1 MTSRKITPFLWF
13 DGDALDAAELYV
25 KVHPRSKILNVARR
39 GDTVMSVT
47 FELDGQRVMALNGG
61 PVYRLTPAFSFYVDC
76 ADQAEVDRLWAA
88 LLAGGG
94 KEVRCGWL
102 VDRFGV
108 SWQIIPEALPRL
120 IGDPDPEKAR
130 RVVEA
135 MMGMQKLDVAALER
149 AHAGT

>member
-1 MTSRKITPFLWF
+1 MSQKITPFLWF
-13 DGDALDAAELYV
+13 DRDALEAAELYV
-25 KVHPRSKILNVARR
+25 KVHPRSKLLDVSRR
-39 GDTVMSVT
+39 GDTVFSVT

-61 PVYRLTPAFSFYVDC
+61 PVYRLSPAFSFYVHC
-76 ADQAEVDRLWAA
+76 EDQAEVDRLWDA

-120 IGDPDPEKAR
+120 MSDPDPEKSR

-135 MMGMQKLDVAALER
+135 MMGMQKLDVAELER
-149 AHAGT
+149 AHAGK